1 MAFFDRFKKNKKDQD
16 VNVEKRKQNMLQ
28 DAAVAVAFAEAGE
41 HETARSII
49 DKSEGCSKILVIGR
63 EDSFSELLV
72 EYSVDMA
79 KRLGFELMA
88 LNVLDAPLSLSTGK
102 REEATALFQANSAK
116 NVTALKEQAENFGV
130 SFDHLVEVGQ
140 QDEVLNKLHAKYP
153 GMRYVLTE
161 PDPVVAKKSKGKVAI
176 PVFDL
181 GCSHGAAA

>member
-1 MAFFDRFKKNKKDQD
+1 MAFFDRFKKNKKDQE

-28 DAAVAVAFAEAGE
+28 DAAVAAAFAEAGE
-41 HETARSII
+41 HETARNII
-49 DKSEGCSKILVIGR
+49 DKSDGCSKILVIGR
-63 EDSFSELLV
+63 EDSFSEILV

-88 LNVLDAPLSLSTGK
+88 LNVTETPLSLSAGK
-102 REEATALFQANSAK
+102 REEATVLFQASSAK
-116 NVTALKEQAENFGV
+116 NVSVLKEKAEKLGV

-140 QDEVLNKLHAKYP
+140 QDEVVDKLHAKYP

-161 PDPVVAKKSKGKVAI
+161 PDPYVAKKSKGKVTI

-181 GCSHGAAA
+181 GCHHGAAA